1 MWLERKFSQ
10 MASAAAPQQ
19 SGAESWALAFRVL
32 GELLAANDGVVS
44 SMALRRELEG
54 NHSIPNARD
63 LVIELKFFDPEA
75 SVERGIPAP
84 SFKFHH
90 LGRSFYSEQKYAEEL
105 QKQQELA
112 TKQADVASN
121 EVSVVEPDEPSASRT
136 NRQEEARLV
145 TYVKGALEDLYS
157 SEANSEENSYVFDV
171 HSHRKGST
179 FENTD
184 LIAVHWRSE
193 RVCDLVTVE
202 VKLEFISQVVQQA
215 LSYTRFSHRVWL
227 AVPVDTD
234 SHSELREKNPALFE
248 YAISQGLG
256 ILACR
261 KRKGR
266 SYEVFPIHWPLR
278 NSVDPLE
285 EEEFLERYRPEF
297 EAAGVVEPKGRKRPP
312 RLR

>member
-1 MWLERKFSQ
+1 MSSL
-10 MASAAAPQQ
+10 
-19 SGAESWALAFRVL
+19 ALK
-32 GELLAANDGVVS
+32 
-44 SMALRRELEG
+44 RELEA
-54 NHSIPNARD
+54 NHGIPNARD
-63 LVIELKFFDPEA
+63 LVVDLKFFNPEA

-84 SFKFHH
+84 NFKFHH
-90 LGRSFYSEQKYAEEL
+90 LGRSFYSEQKYSEEL
-105 QKQQELA
+105 QKQQEEA
-112 TKQADVASN
+112 TQQADVASN
-121 EVSVVEPDEPSASRT
+121 EASVNETEEPSVSRT
-136 NRQEEARLV
+136 NRQEEARPV
-145 TYVKGALEDLYS
+145 TYVKGAPEDLYS

-171 HSHRKGST
+171 HSHRKGGT

-256 ILACR
+256 VLVCR

-278 NSVDPLE
+278 NNVDPLE

-297 EAAGVVEPKGRKRPP
+297 EEAGVIEPKGRKRPP

>member
-1 MWLERKFSQ
+1 

-32 GELLAANDGVVS
+32 RELLEANDGVVS
-44 SMALRRELEG
+44 STALRRELEG
-54 NHSIPNARD
+54 THSIPNARD
-63 LVIELKFFDPEA
+63 LVIELEFFNPEA
-75 SVERGIPAP
+75 SVERGIPTP

-90 LGRSFYSEQKYAEEL
+90 LGRSFFSEQKYAEEL
-105 QKQQELA
+105 QKQQEQA

-121 EVSVVEPDEPSASRT
+121 EVSATEPDEPSPTRT

-171 HSHRKGST
+171 HSHRKGGT

-184 LIAVHWRSE
+184 LIAVHWRSD

-234 SHSELREKNPALFE
+234 SHSELQKNPALFE

-266 SYEVFPIHWPLR
+266 SYEVSPIHWPLR

-297 EAAGVVEPKGRKRPP
+297 EEAGVVEPKGRKRPP